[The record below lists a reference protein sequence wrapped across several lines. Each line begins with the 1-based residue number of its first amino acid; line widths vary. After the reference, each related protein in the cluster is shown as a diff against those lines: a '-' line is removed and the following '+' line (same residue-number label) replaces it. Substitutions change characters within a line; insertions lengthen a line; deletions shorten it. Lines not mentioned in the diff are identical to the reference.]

1 MNKSLLTL
9 AIGLIFV
16 SGCATKKE
24 TIDTTPKNP
33 TVVLTANTAISGYIL
48 PDSTGTQTVYTR
60 GTVRRI
66 DNIWNRQNWVSRKV
80 LGNVNETQIGFTEKN
95 LSWHFNNPKKTYI
108 ECPLFGCATN
118 IWKQLTDEGTGEE
131 SEEESFSPNT
141 SATCPLTSKA
151 TFDVVDKKVS
161 RQVNGFNASQYQLV
175 WSVTNTDDKGRKDEH
190 KIVMDFWMTAPD
202 EGMKDAWRINDEF
215 QNNYLKAVGANDSAL
230 GRFLGEQVYKP
241 LAAISGDTEKND
253 TMKVLNGKLSALKGY
268 PISIKLDWYLANG
281 NTCPE
286 ALEKRNA
293 KTEAD
298 DDQIDLKDPVGS
310 LGSLAGG
317 LLKNKAKA
325 AVAKKFERD
334 PAKPLMRFVY
344 DVTSVALEQRQDSV
358 FMVPAGYKLTNRE

>member
-9 AIGLIFV
+9 AIGLVFV

-24 TIDTTPKNP
+24 AADTTPLNP
-33 TVVLTANTAISGYIL
+33 TVVLTATTAMSGYVL

-60 GTVRRI
+60 STVRRI
-66 DNIWNRQNWVSRKV
+66 DNVWNRQNWVSRKV

-95 LSWHFNNPKKTYI
+95 LSWHFNNPKKTYV
-108 ECPLFGCATN
+108 ECPLYGCAPN
-118 IWKQLTDEGTGEE
+118 IWKMLADDEADEE

-141 SATCPLTSKA
+141 PDTCPLTTK
-151 TFDVVDKKVS
+151 TTYDVIDKKVS
-161 RQVNGFNASQYQLV
+161 RQINGFNASQYQMV
-175 WSVTNTDDKGRKDEH
+175 WTVTNTDEKNRKDEH

-202 EGMKDAWRINDEF
+202 EGMKDAWKINGEF
-215 QNNYLKAVGANDSAL
+215 QNGYLRAVGANDSAL
-230 GRFLGEQVYKP
+230 GRFLGDQVYKP
-241 LAAISGDTEKND
+241 LAAISGDIEKD
-253 TMKVLNGKLSALKGY
+253 PTMKALNGKLAALKGY
-268 PISIKLDWYLANG
+268 PISIKLDWYLGAG

-286 ALEKRNA
+286 VAEKRNA
-293 KTEAD
+293 KTEKN

-317 LLKNKAKA
+317 ILKNKAKA

-344 DVTSVALEQRQDSV
+344 DVTSVGLEQKHDSV

>member
-1 MNKSLLTL
+1 MKKYIILSFV
-9 AIGLIFV
+9 GLGLV
-16 SGCATKKE
+16 GCATKQE
-24 TIDTTPKNP
+24 AVDTTPKIP

-66 DNIWNRQNWVSRKV
+66 DNVWNRQNWVSRKV

-118 IWKQLTDEGTGEE
+118 IWKKLTDEESGEE

-141 SATCPLTSKA
+141 SATCTLTSKA
-151 TFDVVDKKVS
+151 TFDVLDKKVL

-190 KIVMDFWMTAPD
+190 RIVMDFWMTAPD
-202 EGMKDAWRINDEF
+202 EGMKDAWRINDDF

-253 TMKVLNGKLSALKGY
+253 TMKVLNGKLSMLKGY

-286 ALEKRNA
+286 ALEKRDA
-293 KTEAD
+293 KAEED
-298 DDQIDLKDPVGS
+298 DEQIDLKDPISS
-310 LGSLAGG
+310 LGGLAGG

-325 AVAKKFERD
+325 AVSKKFERD
-334 PAKPLMRFVY
+334 PAKPLIRFVY
-344 DVTSVALEQRQDSV
+344 DVTSVSLSQKHDSL
-358 FMVPAGYKLTNRE
+358 FMIPSGFKLVNRE

>member
-1 MNKSLLTL
+1 MKKYIILSFV
-9 AIGLIFV
+9 GLGLV
-16 SGCATKKE
+16 GCATKKE
-24 TIDTTPKNP
+24 TVDTTPKNP

-48 PDSTGTQTVYTR
+48 PDSTGAQTVYTR

-66 DNIWNRQNWVSRKV
+66 DNIWNRQSWVSRKV

-118 IWKQLTDEGTGEE
+118 VWKQLIDEESDEE

-141 SATCPLTSKA
+141 SATCSLTSKA
-151 TFDVVDKKVS
+151 TFDVIDKKNS

-175 WSVTNTDDKGRKDEH
+175 WNVTNTDDKGRKDEH

-202 EGMKDAWRINDEF
+202 EGMKDAWRINEEF

-241 LAAISGDTEKND
+241 LAAISGDTEKSD

-268 PISIKLDWYLANG
+268 PISIKLEWYLANG
-281 NTCPE
+281 NTCSE

-293 KTEAD
+293 NTEKNNE
-298 DDQIDLKDPVGS
+298 QIDFKDPVGS

-317 LLKNKAKA
+317 FLKNKAKTTA
-325 AVAKKFERD
+325 SKKFERD
-334 PAKPLMRFVY
+334 PAKPLIRFVY
-344 DVTSVALEQRQDSV
+344 DVTSVGLEQRNDSI
-358 FMVPAGYKLTNRE
+358 FMIPSGYKLANRE